1 MSNLDLTFNS
11 PNGFTTNGFGFSPQD
26 SQARSVLIQP
36 DGKILIAGDTLDNSS
51 VKIISL
57 ARYNTNGTLD
67 NTFGTGGLSTQSIG
81 TGTDVNNYGL
91 ALLTNGKIIVT
102 GTYNPGSSFANIYVA
117 SFSSNGSLDLTFGT
131 SPGYTQISPSLF
143 TTNFSFIVDNCYSS
157 SVQIDTSG
165 LGPNKIVIGGFIRK
179 LTPNRYYV
187 ALLRLNLNGT
197 FDTSFGTNG
206 LVAYNFNPGTDN
218 FTNALVI
225 SSSGDYFLCGFQQ
238 SANQYFSIYK
248 FDTNGVPVATFGSS
262 GYTLIPNLLPS
273 SSDSAS
279 CLTIQSDGKIVV
291 AGSGIDSISGY
302 SFLALARINSFNANL
317 DPSFGSGGIVIT
329 NLLPSISLEGKS
341 IALQSDG
348 KIIIGGSF
356 FETSTQEHSFALAR
370 YNTNGSLDTTF
381 GTANNGLI
389 LEDLVSGTMQEHGHS
404 VAIQTDGKIV
414 LGGVMGE
421 FSDISDN
428 KYFILA
434 RYLQSSIPNPTP
446 NPTPIPIPTPTP
458 YPNPLPKPIV
468 PICFPAGTYVSTDQG
483 DIEIQLIDP
492 NIHTICDNPILA
504 VTETIMMENYIVC
517 IEKHALGY
525 NIPDKRTFITKYHCI
540 KYNNKLIEAYRFIG
554 RLRGIYYVK
563 YNGELLYNI
572 LMQKHY
578 VININN
584 LKVES
589 LYPKN
594 IVARLYTNNYT
605 LEEKRNIILKMNDE
619 TLKKYEINMKNND
632 LINNYNRLRNIHHT
646 RKAYYQNNYLIGRQ
660 HHKTIRRFTNLNAYN
675 NEPHVNI
682 FTRKYNLGHKNNYMG
697 RTNKRFRR

>member
-11 PNGFTTNGFGFSPQD
+11 PNGFINTDFGFTPQE
-26 SQARSVLIQP
+26 SFARSILIQP
-36 DGKILIAGDTLDNSS
+36 DGKIIMAGETTNNSS
-51 VKIISL
+51 VKIIAL
-57 ARYNTNGTLD
+57 ARYNSNGSLD
-67 NTFGTGGLSTQSIG
+67 NTFGTGGLTTQSIG
-81 TGTDVNNYGL
+81 TDINNYGL
-91 ALLTNGKIIVT
+91 ALLSNGKIIVT
-102 GTYNPGSSFANIYVA
+102 GTYNPGSSLSNIYVA
-117 SFSSNGSLDLTFGT
+117 AFSSNGSLDLTFGT

-143 TTNFSFIVDNCYSS
+143 NANFPFTVDNCYSS

-187 ALLRLNLNGT
+187 ALVRLNLNGSLDST
-197 FDTSFGTNG
+197 FGTNG

-225 SSSGDYFLCGFQQ
+225 SSSGDYFLCGSQQ
-238 SANQYFSIYK
+238 SINQQFSIYK
-248 FDTNGVPVATFGSS
+248 FDTNGAPIASFGSS
-262 GYTLIPNLLPS
+262 GFKLIPNFLPS
-273 SSDSAS
+273 AADNAS

-291 AGSGIDSISGY
+291 AGSGIDPISGY
-302 SFLALARINSFNANL
+302 SFLALARIDSFSGNL
-317 DPSFGSGGIVIT
+317 DPSFGLGGQVIT
-329 NLLPSISLEGKS
+329 NLLPSISLSGNS
-341 IALQSDG
+341 IVLQPDG

-356 FETSTQEHSFALAR
+356 FVTASQEHSFALAR

-381 GTANNGLI
+381 GTSGNGLI
-389 LEDLVSGTMQEHGHS
+389 LDDLVSGTMQEQGYS
-404 VAIQTDGKIV
+404 VALQTDGKIV

-421 FSDISDN
+421 FSDISDT

-434 RYLQSSIPNPTP
+434 RYLPSIPTPTPTPTPTP
-446 NPTPIPIPTPTP
+446 NPTPSPT
-458 YPNPLPKPIV
+458 PNPLPNPIV
-468 PICFPAGTYVSTDQG
+468 PICFPAGTMVSTDQG
-483 DIEIQLIDP
+483 DVEIQLIDP
-492 NIHTICDNPILA
+492 NFHTICDNPILA
-504 VTETIMMENYIVC
+504 VTETIMMEKYIVC

-525 NIPDKRTFITKYHCI
+525 NVPDKRTFITKYHCI

-605 LEEKRNIILKMNDE
+605 LEEKRSIILKMNEE
-619 TLKKYEINMKNND
+619 TLKRHEINMKNND

-646 RKAYYQNNYLIGRQ
+646 RKAFYQNNYLIGNQ
-660 HHKTIRRFTNLNAYN
+660 HHKTIRRFTNLHAIN
-675 NEPHVNI
+675 NQNHFNI
-682 FTRKYNLGHKNNYMG
+682 FTRKYNIVNRSHYMG